1 MSSSA
6 TALAR
11 WLIEMKSIRIDTHET
26 ERGEITTY
34 ELINASGASVKLS
47 SLGAG
52 ILEIKVPDKDGNIAD
67 VVLGYKDVADYFY
80 DGPCA
85 GKVPGR
91 YANRICKGHL
101 DIDGKVFQLNIN
113 NGPNHLHGGPENFS
127 NKIWDCE
134 MDGDTVVFSLESPAG
149 DENYPGN
156 LTARVAYTW
165 SDDNILKI
173 ELGAVTD
180 APTVVNLTNHTYF
193 NMAGEDMGGTA
204 LDQILQL
211 HCSRYLPTDD
221 TLIPEGEMAP
231 VAGTPMDFTTPKRVG
246 QDIKQDFP
254 ALNYGKGYDNCWVI
268 DGHEDGDLH
277 LAAVLADE
285 KSGRVVEISTDQP
298 AAQVYTGNWL
308 EGCPVSKSGNRYH
321 DYDGVAIECQGMP
334 DAPNHGNFPSQLLR
348 PDEEYRHTIIF
359 DFKTL

>member
-1 MSSSA
+1 
-6 TALAR
+6 
-11 WLIEMKSIRIDTHET
+11 MKSIRIDTFET

-52 ILEIKVPDKDGNIAD
+52 ILEIKVPDRDGNLAD
-67 VVLGYKDVADYFY
+67 VVLGYKDLADYFY

-101 DIDGKVFQLNIN
+101 DINGKVYQLNIN
-113 NGPNHLHGGPENFS
+113 NGPNHLHGGPENFAS
-127 NKIWDCE
+127 KIWECE
-134 MDGDTVVFSLESPAG
+134 MDGDTVVFSLESPDG

-156 LTARVAYTW
+156 LTARIAYTW
-165 SDDNILKI
+165 SDDNVLKI
-173 ELGAVTD
+173 VLGAVTD

-193 NMAGEDMGGTA
+193 NMAGEDKEGTA
-204 LDQILQL
+204 LNQVLQL
-211 HCSRYLPTDD
+211 NCSRYLPTDD
-221 TLIPEGEMAP
+221 TLIPNGEMAP
-231 VAGTPMDFTTPKRVG
+231 VEDTPMDFTQPKVVG
-246 QDIKQDFP
+246 KDIKQDFP

-268 DGHEDGDLH
+268 DGYEDGDVH
-277 LAAVLADE
+277 LAAVLCD
-285 KSGRVVEISTDQP
+285 KQSGRVVEISTDQP

-308 EGCPVSKSGNRYH
+308 EGCPLSKSGKPYH

-334 DAPNHGNFPSQLLR
+334 DAPNHDNFPSQLLR
-348 PDEEYRHTIIF
+348 PEEEYRRIILF
-359 DFKTL
+359 EFKIV

>member
-1 MSSSA
+1 
-6 TALAR
+6 
-11 WLIEMKSIRIDTHET
+11 MKSIRIDTHET

-52 ILEIKVPDKDGNIAD
+52 ILEIKVPDREGNLAD
-67 VVLGYKDVADYFY
+67 VVLGYKNVADYFY

-101 DIDGKVFQLNIN
+101 DIDGKVYQLNIN

-134 MDGDTVVFSLESPAG
+134 MDGDTVVFSLESPDG

-156 LTARVAYTW
+156 LTARIAYTW
-165 SDDNILKI
+165 SDDNVLKI
-173 ELGAVTD
+173 VMGAVTD

-193 NMAGEDMGGTA
+193 NMAGEDREGTA
-204 LDQILQL
+204 LDQVLQL
-211 HCSRYLPTDD
+211 NCSRYLPTDD
-221 TLIPEGEMAP
+221 TLIPSGEMAP
-231 VAGTPMDFTTPKRVG
+231 VEGTPMDFTQPKVVG
-246 QDIKQDFP
+246 KDVKQDFP

-268 DGHEDGDLH
+268 DGYEDGDVH
-277 LAAVLADE
+277 LVGVLSDPE
-285 KSGRVVEISTDQP
+285 SGRKVEISTDQP

-308 EGCPVSKSGNRYH
+308 GGCPLSKSGKNYH

-334 DAPNHGNFPSQLLR
+334 DAPNHPNFPSQVLR
-348 PDEEYRHTIIF
+348 PDEEYRRIILF
-359 DFKTL
+359 DFDID